1 MKKHSFF
8 SFGNGLV
15 RVSSASRFD
24 INAVFYLVLSRRSSV
39 KGVCLRRFQSVLLL
53 LAALVAAAAADESRH
68 FSEGVKFRA
77 FFICKFPML
86 LYDGAFIVC
95 HFNILNLFIFKL
107 GNYWL
112 KYYRPLV
119 DANSALV

>member
-53 LAALVAAAAADESRH
+53 LAALVAAAAVADGESRH

-77 FFICKFPML
+77 FFICKFP
-86 LYDGAFIVC
+86 GSP
-95 HFNILNLFIFKL
+95 NL
-107 GNYWL
+107 
-112 KYYRPLV
+112 
-119 DANSALV
+119 